1 MAKIGERVKLPVIRE
16 VGAGLILD
24 GGSLGEVLLP
34 RNERVTNEEEP
45 PKVFLYHDSEGRPVA
60 TERTPRV
67 MPGSFGVLKVV
78 ASNNTGAFLDW
89 GLAKDLLLPYREQR
103 HPPKVGSPVVVY
115 VGVDPKSGRLV
126 ASQRISRHFDPE
138 MPPYRPGDA
147 VSLLIFGKTEMGYKA
162 VVDGG
167 FEGLLFANQVFE
179 DLYYADQ
186 RQGYVTQ
193 VRSDRKID
201 LSLSA
206 PGRAGV
212 ENVEERL
219 TRELESRGGFWALSD
234 KSSAEE
240 IKNELGI
247 SKKAFKKAIGA
258 LYRKRLI
265 AFEADGI
272 RWIGGR

>member
-1 MAKIGERVKLPVIRE
+1 
-16 VGAGLILD
+16 
-24 GGSLGEVLLP
+24 
-34 RNERVTNEEEP
+34 
-45 PKVFLYHDSEGRPVA
+45 
-60 TERTPRV
+60 
-67 MPGSFGVLKVV
+67 
-78 ASNNTGAFLDW
+78 
-89 GLAKDLLLPYREQR
+89 
-103 HPPKVGSPVVVY
+103 
-115 VGVDPKSGRLV
+115 
-126 ASQRISRHFDPE
+126 
-138 MPPYRPGDA
+138 
-147 VSLLIFGKTEMGYKA
+147 MGYKA